1 MTPEKQ
7 LPVGAPGW
15 LSAFVETAARETET
29 LRENG
34 ALEAAQARTALIR
47 KLLVA
52 VSAWLD
58 AEIDVDEAA
67 QVTGVCRETIRRS
80 IRNGDLPDRRPKRKG
95 RHRIRRGDLR
105 RLDAPKREPYDP
117 RTDAQDI
124 ARLRRKFP

>member
-1 MTPEKQ
+1 M
-7 LPVGAPGW
+7 
-15 LSAFVETAARETET
+15 
-29 LRENG
+29 
-34 ALEAAQARTALIR
+34 IR

-95 RHRIRRGDLR
+95 PHRIRRGDLR
-105 RLDAPKREPYDP
+105 GLDAPKREPYDP